1 MKHTLATLTVSA
13 LALLSGAA
21 QAADLGGGLKDGGTG
36 TLNNT
41 WTGFYLGVNGGYAW
55 GSDLNFNSAWV
66 DSANKNLSYALST
79 KLAPSGWFG
88 GGQVGYNIQPSHGSF
103 VFGVESDIQGADI
116 SDSSTVRGTATL
128 DLTPTTPISVIG
140 SSSIGFTNSTTAT
153 DVGVVTA
160 PSTCVG
166 TACGSY
172 TIGAGTPVTLQ
183 PGANTVTLA
192 PGETIKWSNV
202 TSGTTLTAVAK
213 SQTGGSSSSR
223 VDWFGTTRVRGGFL
237 LGSSVLAYGTA
248 GLAYGGVSQ
257 GATVSGIWDVSNNS
271 TRWGWTAG
279 AGLEWKVSD
288 RWSFKGEYLHI
299 GLLSDNLSGLV
310 AGVAGSTNKQS
321 NEFEVVRVGVNLKLN

>member
-88 GGQVGYNIQPSHGSF
+88 GGQVGYNFQPSHGSF
-103 VFGVESDIQGADI
+103 VLGVESDIQGADI
-116 SDSSTVRGTATL
+116 SDSSTVRGTQTVTGSGTIGISGKASTTVAADASSETVTVVVAGSSAGATISGPGAPSVQPTLTTGTNTITLAPGQTL
-128 DLTPTTPISVIG
+128 DLTGLARRTDSVTTS
-140 SSSIGFTNSTTAT
+140 TAT
-153 DVGVVTA
+153 NLT
-160 PSTCVG
+160 
-166 TACGSY
+166 
-172 TIGAGTPVTLQ
+172 GA
-183 PGANTVTLA
+183 
-192 PGETIKWSNV
+192 
-202 TSGTTLTAVAK
+202 
-213 SQTGGSSSSR
+213 SSSR

-288 RWSFKGEYLHI
+288 RWSVKGEYLHI
-299 GLLSDNLSGLV
+299 DLLSDNLSGLV